1 MKKQTGKQ
9 LLAKLKDG
17 TINPEELALLE
28 TWYNRYA
35 ETRSP
40 FDNVEAYLNDMV
52 EMDQAFP
59 FEYKRSKGIYKLW
72 PRFAAAVSIVIA
84 IAAGIWFYTSSQ
96 KINRQSDIVS
106 QNDIAPG
113 SNKAILMLND
123 GQLIPLS
130 NAKTGVVVDASK
142 IAYNDGSVVNKS
154 TLPYGGDVVVSTPR
168 GGTYQVIL
176 SDGTRIW
183 LNAASKIEFPATFSG
198 KQRQVTIAGEAYL
211 EVAKDK
217 AHPFI
222 VKTRGQK
229 IEVLGTHFNINSYAD
244 DINVKTTLLEGSVR
258 VSPGTGRSPEETV
271 VLKPNQQSVL
281 TGNAIQVQ
289 NVEPEGVVAWKNGL
303 FMFEKESLS
312 SIMRKISRWYNVNI
326 EYEDESLKYKKF
338 GGTVSRFDRVSK
350 VLRMLE
356 LTGEVRFKIE
366 GQKIIV
372 TKY

>member
-9 LLAKLKDG
+9 LLAKFKDN
-17 TINPEELALLE
+17 TINAEELALLE
-28 TWYNRYA
+28 VWYNQYA
-35 ETRSP
+35 ETRAP
-40 FDNVEAYLNDMV
+40 FDNAEAYLKNMV

-72 PRFAAAVSIVIA
+72 PRFAAAVSIVIV
-84 IAAGIWFYTSSQ
+84 IAAGIWFYTSRQ
-96 KINRQSDIVS
+96 KTVN

-113 SNKAILMLND
+113 SYKAILMLNN
-123 GQLIPLS
+123 GKQILLS

-142 IAYNDGSVVNKS
+142 IAYNDGSVVNKRS
-154 TLPYGGDVVVSTPR
+154 LPYEGPVVVSTPR

-176 SDGTRIW
+176 SDGTHVW
-183 LNAASKIEFPATFSG
+183 LNAVSRIEFPAMFSG
-198 KQRQVTIAGEAYL
+198 KRRQVTITGEAYL

-217 AHPFI
+217 SHPFI
-222 VKTRGQK
+222 VKTRGQE

-244 DINVKTTLLEGSVR
+244 DINIKTTLLEGSVR
-258 VSPGTGRSPEETV
+258 VSPSPAAGRSLEETV
-271 VLKPNQQSVL
+271 VLKPNQQSTL
-281 TGNAIQVQ
+281 TGNAIQVRT
-289 NVEPEGVVAWKNGL
+289 VEPEGVVAWKNGL
-303 FMFEKESLS
+303 FMFEKENLS
-312 SIMRKISRWYNVNI
+312 SIMRKISRWYNVNV
-326 EYEDESLKYKKF
+326 EYEEESLKHKNF

-366 GQKIIV
+366 DQKIIV